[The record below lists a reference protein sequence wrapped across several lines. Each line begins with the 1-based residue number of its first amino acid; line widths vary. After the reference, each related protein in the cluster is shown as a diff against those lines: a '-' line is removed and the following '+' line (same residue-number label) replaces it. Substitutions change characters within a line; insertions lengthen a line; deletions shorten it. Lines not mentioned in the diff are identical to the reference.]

1 MYFKEK
7 QSDLIY
13 DADSAKIK
21 FSIPSLLSNSL
32 DEDLNYNLKSLLL
45 KNNIKKIYLIST
57 TDLNSLDEK
66 KIVSFL
72 NQYKLID
79 FVKLE
84 NNLENLKNNEDI
96 VIQIYRGKTK
106 FKDLE
111 ILIKKIELNQNN
123 LRGLISI

>member
-1 MYFKEK
+1 M
-7 QSDLIY
+7 
-13 DADSAKIK
+13 
-21 FSIPSLLSNSL
+21 
-32 DEDLNYNLKSLLL
+32 
-45 KNNIKKIYLIST
+45 ISPT
-57 TDLNSLDEK
+57 ALNSLDEK

-96 VIQIYRGKTK
+96 VIQIYRAKTK

-111 ILIKKIELNQNN
+111 ILIRKIELNQNN

>member
-1 MYFKEK
+1 M
-7 QSDLIY
+7 
-13 DADSAKIK
+13 
-21 FSIPSLLSNSL
+21 
-32 DEDLNYNLKSLLL
+32 
-45 KNNIKKIYLIST
+45 
-57 TDLNSLDEK
+57 
-66 KIVSFL
+66 SFL

-96 VIQIYRGKTK
+96 VIQIYRAKTK

-111 ILIKKIELNQNN
+111 ILIRKIELNQNN